1 KTTGP
6 VVISENTIDWRA
18 RADAPTETNEAV
30 RITGENG
37 SVSDVT
43 VKNNILLG
51 GSMTVLVSDGA
62 TQTHTGSQVGTV
74 TGVQVVGNVID
85 YGKYGDLEQTTRY
98 ADNMHASGRPV
109 APGQEAI
116 GALPNLSALN
126 KIAAL
131 SANAAIYGTSKGDYL
146 LGGSGSNFIKGGSG
160 DDVIVGGGGRDYI
173 TGGAGKDI
181 FVYGSLA
188 GDGIDLISDFKQ
200 GADRIDLAAITGAPQ
215 DLSGWQWLGSESFT
229 GHDWQLRYETSRGL
243 TTIQIDADGDLKA
256 DFQLELTGKLAMSTG
271 DFILAE
277 HGPTVPAL
285 PVPAPGA
292 PPLPPLTSAPIE
304 VPQPIPTK
312 PAAPA
317 APAYPADPSLVL
329 QAPASGGNIT
339 GKATA
344 ELILGSSK
352 GDGLRGGAGDDVLVG
367 REGKDIL
374 YGGGGHDTFRF
385 EKLSDSTAA
394 TAGRD
399 YIGDFVQGEDKI
411 DLHLIDANT
420 LTNAHEAFTW
430 IGAGAFTK
438 HAGELRFSANSTGGQ
453 VQADVNGDGKVDFA
467 IDMVTKAVLHASD
480 FLL

>member
-1 KTTGP
+1 
-6 VVISENTIDWRA
+6 
-18 RADAPTETNEAV
+18 
-30 RITGENG
+30 
-37 SVSDVT
+37 
-43 VKNNILLG
+43 
-51 GSMTVLVSDGA
+51 
-62 TQTHTGSQVGTV
+62 
-74 TGVQVVGNVID
+74 
-85 YGKYGDLEQTTRY
+85 Y

-420 LTNAHEAFTW
+420 LTNAHEAFIW

>member
-1 KTTGP
+1 
-6 VVISENTIDWRA
+6 
-18 RADAPTETNEAV
+18 
-30 RITGENG
+30 
-37 SVSDVT
+37 
-43 VKNNILLG
+43 
-51 GSMTVLVSDGA
+51 
-62 TQTHTGSQVGTV
+62 
-74 TGVQVVGNVID
+74 
-85 YGKYGDLEQTTRY
+85 
-98 ADNMHASGRPV
+98 
-109 APGQEAI
+109 
-116 GALPNLSALN
+116 
-126 KIAAL
+126 
-131 SANAAIYGTSKGDYL
+131 
-146 LGGSGSNFIKGGSG
+146 
-160 DDVIVGGGGRDYI
+160 
-173 TGGAGKDI
+173 
-181 FVYGSLA
+181 
-188 GDGIDLISDFKQ
+188 
-200 GADRIDLAAITGAPQ
+200 
-215 DLSGWQWLGSESFT
+215 
-229 GHDWQLRYETSRGL
+229 
-243 TTIQIDADGDLKA
+243 
-256 DFQLELTGKLAMSTG
+256 
-271 DFILAE
+271 
-277 HGPTVPAL
+277 
-285 PVPAPGA
+285 
-292 PPLPPLTSAPIE
+292 
-304 VPQPIPTK
+304 
-312 PAAPA
+312 
-317 APAYPADPSLVL
+317 VL